1 MSAEVAV
8 LRETLA
14 RRFPDALPA
23 RHGTT
28 EVAPIGVG
36 EMDAILPGGGL
47 PRGKLSVWAPGGAD
61 TALLRAA
68 CMAALARGERAAWV
82 DGPGVLTGEGW
93 PERILLAR
101 PRSALD
107 ASACAEELIRSG
119 GFGLVVLVGG
129 EEDDAVRLRISRAAK
144 EGGGALV
151 ALSPNGF
158 MGGLALSSR
167 ILPTG
172 CRWARGPFGE
182 PARLEAVRIRVEAV
196 ALGWRRHAHLMLSLQ
211 DHAHRI
217 TLEPGLADRRGGR

>member
-23 RHGTT
+23 RHRTT
-28 EVAPIGVG
+28 EVAPTGVG
-36 EMDAILPGGGL
+36 EMDAVLPGGGL
-47 PRGKLSVWAPGGAD
+47 PRGRLTVWAPGGAG

-68 CMAALARGERAAWV
+68 CTAALARGERAAWV

-101 PRSALD
+101 PRSPLD
-107 ASACAEELIRSG
+107 AAACAEELVRSG

-129 EEDDAVRLRISRAAK
+129 DEDDAVRLRLTRAVK

-151 ALSPNGF
+151 TLSPSGF
-158 MGGLALSSR
+158 MGGLTLSSR

-172 CRWARGPFGE
+172 CRWACGPFGE
-182 PARLEAVRIRVEAV
+182 PARLEAVRVRVEAV
-196 ALGWRRHAHLMLSLQ
+196 ALGWRRHAHLVLPLQ
-211 DHAHRI
+211 DHVHRI
-217 TLEPGLADRRGGR
+217 ALEPGLADRRGGR